1 LTVWV
6 IGDPPPWRKEP
17 KQEPKRDSKKEED
30 PREPAEVGATSPP
43 TDMNVWG
50 KIAPF
55 LPPAPPI
62 DLDEDTRRAFDRAGE
77 LMIGAAE
84 GTGEIALNIARDTV
98 LNAATFG
105 GYGVYKLGEALWNG
119 YKEDGVLGAANSVN
133 PLFHFVIAGIDTTL
147 AAIAANRDYR
157 ALGAGGVKTLALGAA
172 AVVAIA
178 YGVGAVVES
187 AGLRGGLREEL
198 QEGGAAEPHLP
209 LLLDPPGARAASMPP
224 CLGCTVG
231 PCDGLLSPSCPAPQR
246 RSPCSRPSPRSRSPT
261 RSAPASSTRISAP
274 WPTS

>member
-1 LTVWV
+1 
-6 IGDPPPWRKEP
+6 
-17 KQEPKRDSKKEED
+17 
-30 PREPAEVGATSPP
+30 
-43 TDMNVWG
+43 
-50 KIAPF
+50 
-55 LPPAPPI
+55 
-62 DLDEDTRRAFDRAGE
+62 
-77 LMIGAAE
+77 MIGAAE

-187 AGLRGGLREEL
+187 AGLRGVAA
-198 QEGGAAEPHLP
+198 GGTN
-209 LLLDPPGARAASMPP
+209 
-224 CLGCTVG
+224 TVTG
-231 PCDGLLSPSCPAPQR
+231 TSTLSPGPYARQSIPARGPGR
-246 RSPCSRPSPRSRSPT
+246 DFTRTERDTIDEIGRLSGCHTCGTTSPGT
-261 RSAPASSTRISAP
+261 RSGHFIPDHQPPSQLAAPSQPQVLYPHCKTCSVKQGGDVTGQLYRK
-274 WPTS
+274 